1 MGAAGGLASRRDGAR
16 GGSAGRRGRRRAR
29 APPDGPGR
37 RSASPPL
44 HGRSPDGPLRT
55 DARLRSSVPSRR
67 PLARGG
73 AAGRRLDQDRRAA
86 PPRLRPYGA
95 RRLPAVRKETK
106 VKVEVDVLTEPLLP
120 SPDVVSRRVAGEYL
134 LVPVRSGVAQI
145 DYLFT
150 ANETGSEIFRLLD
163 GTRDGRAIA
172 RQLSHDFG
180 VDEERAQ

>member
-1 MGAAGGLASRRDGAR
+1 
-16 GGSAGRRGRRRAR
+16 
-29 APPDGPGR
+29 
-37 RSASPPL
+37 
-44 HGRSPDGPLRT
+44 
-55 DARLRSSVPSRR
+55 
-67 PLARGG
+67 
-73 AAGRRLDQDRRAA
+73 
-86 PPRLRPYGA
+86 
-95 RRLPAVRKETK
+95 

-134 LVPVRSGVAQI
+134 LVPVRSGAAQI

-180 VDEERAQ
+180 VDEERAQSDVAEFLRSLCESGLAEPARPRERS